1 MAKRMTNT
9 EFLNYSYNIQNTF
22 FCEMTVFQYLAKI
35 AYIDL
40 TKKFSFFFIAT
51 HKKIDYNLLP
61 ILLYLY
67 HTVGILFKK
76 SLKLVT
82 MPRIFFY
89 ALDVSNSKSTS

>member
-9 EFLNYSYNIQNTF
+9 EFLNYSYNIQKTF

-51 HKKIDYNLLP
+51 QYTQKNRLQLTAYF
-61 ILLYLY
+61 
-67 HTVGILFKK
+67 TVWN
-76 SLKLVT
+76 V
-82 MPRIFFY
+82 
-89 ALDVSNSKSTS
+89 V

>member
-9 EFLNYSYNIQNTF
+9 EFLNYSYNIQKTF

-51 HKKIDYNLLP
+51 QYTKK
-61 ILLYLY
+61 
-67 HTVGILFKK
+67 K
-76 SLKLVT
+76 
-82 MPRIFFY
+82 
-89 ALDVSNSKSTS
+89 

>member
-1 MAKRMTNT
+1 
-9 EFLNYSYNIQNTF
+9 
-22 FCEMTVFQYLAKI
+22 MTVFQYLAKI

-67 HTVGILFKK
+67 HTVGMLFKK

-82 MPRIFFY
+82 MPRIFFMLQMFQIQKVHRNFARQACFDSSNIRK
-89 ALDVSNSKSTS
+89 ALSG

>member
-9 EFLNYSYNIQNTF
+9 EFLNYSYNIQKTF

-61 ILLYLY
+61 ILLY
-67 HTVGILFKK
+67 GMLFKK
-76 SLKLVT
+76 SVKLVT
-82 MPRIFFY
+82 MPRIFFM
-89 ALDVSNSKSTS
+89 L

>member
-9 EFLNYSYNIQNTF
+9 EFLNYSYNIQKTF

-40 TKKFSFFFIAT
+40 TKKFSFFFIVT
-51 HKKIDYNLLP
+51 QYTPKKIDYNLLP

-67 HTVGILFKK
+67 HTVGMLFKK

-82 MPRIFFY
+82 MPRIFFM
-89 ALDVSNSKSTS
+89 L

>member
-9 EFLNYSYNIQNTF
+9 EFLKYSYNIQKTF
-22 FCEMTVFQYLAKI
+22 FGEMTVFQYLAKI

-61 ILLYLY
+61 ILLY
-67 HTVGILFKK
+67 GMLFKK
-76 SLKLVT
+76 SVKLVT
-82 MPRIFFY
+82 MPRIFFM
-89 ALDVSNSKSTS
+89 L

>member
-1 MAKRMTNT
+1 
-9 EFLNYSYNIQNTF
+9 
-22 FCEMTVFQYLAKI
+22 MTVFQYLAKI

-67 HTVGILFKK
+67 HTVGMLFK
-76 SLKLVT
+76 
-82 MPRIFFY
+82 
-89 ALDVSNSKSTS
+89 